1 MSSASEK
8 THPFHMVEPS
18 KWPFVGAVGSL
29 VMAIGAIQF
38 MTEGS
43 AIGFYAGLA
52 IVLYTMFGWWR
63 DVIKEANNGV
73 DHTETVRHGLRVGM
87 VLFIV
92 SEVMFFFAFFWA
104 YFGASIPFAKSNN
117 VRNLASGRYCA
128 A

>member
-63 DVIKEANNGV
+63 DVI
-73 DHTETVRHGLRVGM
+73 
-87 VLFIV
+87 
-92 SEVMFFFAFFWA
+92 
-104 YFGASIPFAKSNN
+104 
-117 VRNLASGRYCA
+117 
-128 A
+128 